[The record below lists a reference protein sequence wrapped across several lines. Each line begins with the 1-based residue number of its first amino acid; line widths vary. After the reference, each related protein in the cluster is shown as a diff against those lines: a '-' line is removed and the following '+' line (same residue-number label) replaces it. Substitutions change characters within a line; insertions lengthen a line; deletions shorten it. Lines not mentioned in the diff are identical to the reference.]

1 MQNNIQLQLNKWLNS
16 AIKQHATIIYMKNH
30 TTIKARVQSK
40 LINITQDIVTSAIL
54 KEVIKLLVGNNT
66 SELIQKKELDG
77 IYKISSE
84 MRFRFHIFAHNQG
97 YSIIFRFMPSQIKT
111 FKQLHLPD
119 SLNKIVDFDSGL
131 VLIASES
138 GHGKSTTLSSLIN
151 TINHKHIKHIITIE
165 DPIEYTYKDIKSIIE
180 QKEIPT
186 HIPDISHI
194 AKSIAKESPD
204 IVVIDKIDNATIAKQ
219 IIDLL
224 SSGYMVIATI
234 DAINTKDI
242 IHKFLDYFDSYMK
255 PQARYMLTHMLKAT
269 IVQKLIPNKDNEQVP
284 LIEIMFQSDTTK
296 EMIRNQEENE
306 LYKAIESDSKTIDSI
321 TFEQSLDKLYK
332 AGQIEKN
339 IVMQYNIKY
348 KDNKTYK
355 KHLDESFDTLD
366 TYDITGY
373 TIKD

>member
-1 MQNNIQLQLNKWLNS
+1 
-16 AIKQHATIIYMKNH
+16 
-30 TTIKARVQSK
+30 V
-40 LINITQDIVTSAIL
+40 
-54 KEVIKLLVGNNT
+54 LL
-66 SELIQKKELDG
+66 
-77 IYKISSE
+77 
-84 MRFRFHIFAHNQG
+84 
-97 YSIIFRFMPSQIKT
+97 PC
-111 FKQLHLPD
+111 P
-119 SLNKIVDFDSGL
+119 
-131 VLIASES
+131 
-138 GHGKSTTLSSLIN
+138 LS
-151 TINHKHIKHIITIE
+151 
-165 DPIEYTYKDIKSIIE
+165 
-180 QKEIPT
+180 
-186 HIPDISHI
+186 
-194 AKSIAKESPD
+194 
-204 IVVIDKIDNATIAKQ
+204 
-219 IIDLL
+219 
-224 SSGYMVIATI
+224 